1 MKRKYRGYTILLL
14 LASISLASCFHD
26 DDGNGGSV
34 PIFQAKESFSFEVA
48 AGNHTQLN
56 MQGVN
61 GEITITGE
69 SAVDSVM
76 ISGIK
81 LVQSTISTEDAQLH
95 LQELEVEVDW
105 KSLANVVSV
114 ETIQPKDTVD
124 RNYIIDY
131 TITLPTYFQIQVE
144 SVNGIVTLDSIEND
158 VTVRMAN
165 ANVTLMNI
173 QGSAMVTLANG
184 TIESEVVLPLNGTID
199 LGVAIGDIHLT
210 IPVNTSAEFFA
221 SVLNGSINVSTNLV
235 FQNEVKTSTSLSG
248 TLGSGQGM
256 ISLMTIGDI
265 RVTGIN

>member
-1 MKRKYRGYTILLL
+1 MKIKYRVYTILLL

-26 DDGNGGSV
+26 DDGNAGSV
-34 PIFQAKESFSFEVA
+34 PIFEAKESFSFEVA

-56 MQGVN
+56 IQGVN

-76 ISGIK
+76 ITGIK
-81 LVQSTISTEDAQLH
+81 LVQSTISTEDAQVH
-95 LQELEVEVDW
+95 LQELEVDW
-105 KSLANVVSV
+105 KSLVNEVSV

-124 RNYIIDY
+124 RNYRIDY

-165 ANVTLMNI
+165 ANVALMNI

-210 IPVNTSAEFFA
+210 IPVNTSAEFSA

-235 FQNEVKTSTSLSG
+235 FQNVVKTSTSLSG